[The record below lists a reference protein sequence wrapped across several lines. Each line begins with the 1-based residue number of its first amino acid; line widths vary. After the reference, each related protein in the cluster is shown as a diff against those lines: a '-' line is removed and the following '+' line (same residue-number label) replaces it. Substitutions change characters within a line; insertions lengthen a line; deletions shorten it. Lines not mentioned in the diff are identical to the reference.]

1 MSPNPSPR
9 SYRRRDKTST
19 VPAPRRPVDSAGN
32 PLSNLPAEHFP
43 PPMVVVLVAVPQMV
57 LMVDHTIGPDGCS
70 GCSDSV
76 GVGVGVGSHSH
87 IALFRDDDV
96 PVRNAEVDGAGLE
109 VRTGADEHED
119 EPDYASL
126 PGIAGAAAGG
136 DIGGVGGAPVVEMTM
151 FDALGI
157 VAAGAGAVAGAGAGA
172 VAGTVAGAVAVAG
185 TVAGVGAVAG
195 TVAGAV
201 AGPVDVGN
209 AAR

>member
-136 DIGGVGGAPVVEMTM
+136 DIG
-151 FDALGI
+151 
-157 VAAGAGAVAGAGAGA
+157 A